1 MKSEKKNMDIQMIVI
16 LLLIGFGAGILGG
29 MIGIGGGVVIVPA
42 LVYLLG
48 FSQFKAQGTSLAML
62 MFPVGIL
69 AVIQYYKQGQV
80 DFRLVA
86 MLAIG
91 FLMGSLLGSR
101 LALSLPQQ
109 SMKKFFAIV
118 ILAMSIKMLF
128 FDKQPAAKTS
138 PTAKTPESGH
148 AAP

>member
-1 MKSEKKNMDIQMIVI
+1 MKREKKNMDIQMIVI

-29 MIGIGGGVVIVPA
+29 MVGIGGGVVIVPA

-69 AVIQYYKQGQV
+69 AVMQYYKQGHV

-86 MLAIG
+86 LLALG
-91 FLMGSLLGSR
+91 FLLGSLLGSR
-101 LALSLPQQ
+101 FALSLPQQ

-128 FDKQPAAKTS
+128 FDKQPTAKES
-138 PTAKTPESGH
+138 PTTKTPESGH
-148 AAP
+148 TAP

>member
-1 MKSEKKNMDIQMIVI
+1 MDIQMIII

-29 MIGIGGGVVIVPA
+29 MVGIGGGIVIVPA

-48 FSQFKAQGTSLAML
+48 FSQFKAQGTSLALL

-69 AVIQYYKQGQV
+69 AVIQYYKQGHV

-86 MLAIG
+86 LLALG
-91 FLMGSLLGSR
+91 FLLGSLLGSR
-101 LALSLPQQ
+101 FALSLPQQ
-109 SMKKFFAIV
+109 SVKKFFAIV

-138 PTAKTPESGH
+138 PAAKTPESGH
-148 AAP
+148 TAP

>member
-1 MKSEKKNMDIQMIVI
+1 MDIQMVII

-29 MIGIGGGVVIVPA
+29 MVGIGGGVVIVPA

-48 FSQFKAQGTSLAML
+48 FSQFRAQGTSLAML

-69 AVIQYYKQGQV
+69 AVIQYYKQGHV

-86 MLAIG
+86 LLAAG
-91 FLMGSLLGSR
+91 FLLGSLLGSK

-109 SMKKFFAIV
+109 SMKKFFAVV
-118 ILAMSIKMLF
+118 ILLMAVKMLF
-128 FDKQPAAKTS
+128 FDKAPSSKPAPSAN
-138 PTAKTPESGH
+138 APESGH
-148 AAP
+148 ATP